1 MYQLLAVFAKPIALL
16 LNLLYNIVDKLDP
29 PSIIGSYGIAIVLLT
44 LIVRGILFPLYSA
57 QMKQSAKMQDLQ
69 PKMQQLQKQYG
80 QDKEK
85 YNQKIMELY
94 QIEGVNPAKGCLPL
108 IIQMPILFGLFAAL
122 RNPLMYMSQDM
133 ILAVHEKFLWIPDLS
148 QPDKWILPILAGITT
163 YFSYKITMSANP
175 STSGNSMKVLQYIF
189 PLMIVWWGR
198 SFPAGLTIY
207 WFVGTLFMCVQ
218 QHFVLSRL
226 KKQRLKKEEEERY
239 RKEHPEL
246 FPEVVEEEKPVK
258 PSEVKIIEEEDEE
271 VFEEKTEL
279 DEVED
284 EYADFYTEEELLQ
297 MKKQQEAARK
307 KSKYKKKK

>member
-1 MYQLLAVFAKPIALL
+1 MYQVFAVFAKPIALL
-16 LNLLYNIVDKLDP
+16 LNLLYNLVDGLGIP
-29 PSIIGSYGIAIVLLT
+29 GSYGIAIVLLT
-44 LIVRGILFPLYSA
+44 LIVRGVLFPLYSA

-80 QDKEK
+80 ADKEK

-94 QIEGVNPAKGCLPL
+94 QVEGVNPAKGCLPL
-108 IIQMPILFGLFAAL
+108 LIQMPILFGLFAAL
-122 RNPLMYMSQDM
+122 RNPLMYMNQDM
-133 ILAVHEKFLWIPDLS
+133 ILAVHESFLWIPDLS

-163 YFSYKITMSANP
+163 YFSYKITQSANP
-175 STSGNSMKVLQYIF
+175 SSASSMKVLQYIF

-207 WFVGTLFMCVQ
+207 WFVGTLFMCIQ

-246 FPEVVEEEKPVK
+246 FPEEPEEEKPVK
-258 PSEVKIIEEEDEE
+258 PSEVKIIETEDEY
-271 VFEEKTEL
+271 VFDEETDLEEL
-279 DEVED
+279 ED
-284 EYADFYTEEELLQ
+284 EYADFYTVEELQQ
-297 MKKQQEAARK
+297 MKKDKEANRK
-307 KSKYKKKK
+307 KNKNKKKK

>member
-1 MYQLLAVFAKPIALL
+1 MYQVLAVFAKPIALL
-16 LNLLYNIVDKLDP
+16 LNLLYNLVDKLDP

-44 LIVRGILFPLYSA
+44 LIVRGVLFPLYNA
-57 QMKQSAKMQDLQ
+57 QMKQSAKMQELQ

-94 QIEGVNPAKGCLPL
+94 QVEGVNPAKGCLPM

-207 WFVGTLFMCVQ
+207 WFVGTLFMCIQ
-218 QHFVLSRL
+218 QHFVLSKL
-226 KKQRLKKEEEERY
+226 KKQRLKK
-239 RKEHPEL
+239 
-246 FPEVVEEEKPVK
+246 
-258 PSEVKIIEEEDEE
+258 EEEDEE

-279 DEVED
+279 EEVED
-284 EYADFYTEEELLQ
+284 EYADFYTEEELQQ
-297 MKKQQEAARK
+297 MKKEKEAARK